1 MLFVLHI
8 WENMMGKY
16 VGFCCFFPLL
26 WNSQCVKILMLQCLL
41 SALLAT
47 DIHSIWKWCGEFD
60 FYCNC
65 TDFLFRVMR
74 IAVRKKSVNLMSSSA
89 LFPYLL
95 SLLSLTDRCREV
107 GQVLCWDQLFLH
119 NYYLLKQESSV
130 KLHTMLSNI
139 SSLLCTTIIL
149 MFNLQE

>member
-1 MLFVLHI
+1 MWESSDVEICWVLLFSPPLMELLMCEDSYATMLT
-8 WENMMGKY
+8 
-16 VGFCCFFPLL
+16 
-26 WNSQCVKILMLQCLL
+26 
-41 SALLAT
+41 ALLAA

-65 TDFLFRVMR
+65 TDFLLRVMR
-74 IAVRKKSVNLMSSSA
+74 IAVRNKSVNLMSSSA

-95 SLLSLTDRCREV
+95 SSLSLTDSFREV

-139 SSLLCTTIIL
+139 SSLLCL
-149 MFNLQE
+149 LQPF